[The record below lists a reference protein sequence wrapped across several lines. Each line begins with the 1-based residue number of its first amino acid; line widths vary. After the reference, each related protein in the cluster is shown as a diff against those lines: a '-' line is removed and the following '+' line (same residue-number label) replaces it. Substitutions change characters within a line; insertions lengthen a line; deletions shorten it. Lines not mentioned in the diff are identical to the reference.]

1 MEKALGTRI
10 PKHNQQTIIGC
21 IKIWQLAHVFAMIP
35 KGERPGVHVK
45 QSTRT
50 QASYRY
56 LY

>member
-35 KGERPGVHVK
+35 KGGRPGVHVK